1 MNRYNHFKYLFLL
14 VLILTLGCY
23 ENNTADE
30 SGDELNPPLDE
41 LVIVKTLNVEIASE
55 DLVNLQN
62 AGVELNIAIRVNNTF
77 DVVWRSISNYGE
89 SNNYQWS
96 PIFQV
101 FASNEF
107 TDGVT
112 VQISTNV
119 VNVALGQ
126 EVTLD
131 AAGVLGFVSEEGP
144 ADSISF
150 INDFGLIHPGLAQQL
165 TDPTGT
171 QAILPIY
178 IAQDIIA
185 LGSDV
190 LTPTDEVLVW
200 FEDTETGTMF
210 SDARANSIV
219 VDLTEIVVATI
230 RFSNG
235 EWTTPSAVTM
245 RRR

>member
-14 VLILTLGCY
+14 VLILTLGCD
-23 ENNTADE
+23 ENNTAVE

-89 SNNYQWS
+89 SNTYQWS

-112 VQISTNV
+112 VQISTNLI
-119 VNVALGQ
+119 NVALGQ
-126 EVTLD
+126 MVTLD

-210 SDARANSIV
+210 SDARSNSV
-219 VDLTEIVVATI
+219 EVDLTSTNMQT
-230 RFSNG
+230 RLFSNG
-235 EWTTPSAVTM
+235 EWTIPKADDL
-245 RRR
+245 